1 MRIEAT
7 EVLAQYERN
16 RAPVID
22 DSIGEPVGG
31 TYGRPTRLAEIEAEA
46 VDFANEFLL
55 DFDLPST
62 PYVHIGNMK
71 GFEDLHKP
79 FKKVIGVIT
88 VNASFQTLNGHV
100 IRMGLAIPVHKGEFQ
115 RPSIVHY
122 KDKKRV
128 FSQELIDNIVN
139 SIQTNKPSIKNE
151 FTPRVEF
158 QRMEN
163 IERPLFGAPD
173 DPTGWSQLVTERY

>member
-1 MRIEAT
+1 MRVEAT
-7 EVLAQYERN
+7 EVLAQYRI
-16 RAPVID
+16 RAPIID

-31 TYGRPTRLAEIEAEA
+31 TYGRPTRLAEIEEEA
-46 VDFANEFLL
+46 VAFAQEFLL

-62 PYVHIGNMK
+62 PYVHIGNMR
-71 GFEDLHKP
+71 GFEDLRKP
-79 FKKVIGVIT
+79 FKKIIGVIT
-88 VNASFQTLNGHV
+88 VNANFNTLNGHV
-100 IRMGLAIPVHKGEFQ
+100 IRIGLAIPVHRGTFQ
-115 RPSIVHY
+115 RPSIAYY

-128 FSQELIDNIVN
+128 LSQDLIDDIVS

-173 DPTGWSQLVTERY
+173 DPTGWSLLTTERY

>member
-1 MRIEAT
+1 MRIDAT

-16 RAPVID
+16 RTPIID

-46 VDFANEFLL
+46 VDFAQDFLL

-62 PYVHIGNMK
+62 PYVHIGNIK
-71 GFEDLHKP
+71 GFENLRKP
-79 FKKVIGVIT
+79 LKKVVGVIT
-88 VNASFQTLNGHV
+88 VYASFKTLNGHV
-100 IRMGLAIPVHKGEFQ
+100 IRMGLAIPVHKGQFQ
-115 RPSIVHY
+115 RPSVVYY
-122 KDKKRV
+122 KDKKRI
-128 FSQELIDNIVN
+128 FSQELIDDIVN
-139 SIQTNKPSIKNE
+139 SIQTNKPTLKNE
-151 FTPRVEF
+151 FTPRIEF

-163 IERPLFGAPD
+163 IEKPLFSAPD